1 MTPTRRRTDIPQRI
15 DPREAR
21 MLLGAFAT
29 PPCRRPQRNA
39 LEAAANERRKE
50 EK

>member
-1 MTPTRRRTDIPQRI
+1 MNRRRTDTQRL
-15 DPREAR
+15 DLQEAR
-21 MLLGAFAT
+21 ALLRAFAT